1 MKNKKTLK
9 ILGLLIATVIGAGV
23 GYFIAKM
30 GLNTGLN
37 LPKTTLLFLA
47 FLFVPAF
54 LLVIAIHEAGHAFAG
69 LRVNFDFRMY
79 VVGPFLWDKE
89 QNKWKFKWNK
99 NVNTAGGLVVC
110 LPIGTNNL
118 PKRFAIYAA
127 GGPIASLLLS
137 ALAYLLS
144 LLLSSLNTTSMVALQ
159 TTGFFFLMLAVL
171 SLLIF
176 LITIIPI
183 HSGGFSSDGARIL
196 RILKGG
202 EAAHFEVLL
211 LKIIAQ
217 STGGIRPKLIV
228 IDELEEAKTLA
239 KKLNLSYGVYM
250 HGLLHQT
257 TFDLEEIEKA
267 ENHLLNYIEEIEE
280 IPAGMR
286 NTVWLDAAF
295 FYAYAKADLESALKY
310 WDQFKANA
318 FVSKAQIYATEA
330 AISFLKVDHQT
341 TLNKINNSLKEIPNM
356 LDKGNG
362 LALEEKMISLKNKI
376 QKH

>member
-9 ILGLLIATVIGAGV
+9 ILGFFIAIVIGAGV
-23 GYFIAKM
+23 GYLVGKF
-30 GLNTGLN
+30 GLAGIN
-37 LPKTTLLFLA
+37 LPKTALLFVV

-54 LLVIAIHEAGHAFAG
+54 LIVIAFHEAGHAFAG
-69 LRVNFDFRMY
+69 VKVNFDFRMF
-79 VVGPFLWDKE
+79 VVGPFLWNKE

-118 PKRFAIYAA
+118 NKRFAIYAA

-137 ALAYLLS
+137 ALAYFLF
-144 LLLSSLNTTSMVALQ
+144 LLLSSLNTTNMAALQ
-159 TTGFFFLMLAVL
+159 TLGFIFLMLAIL
-171 SLLIF
+171 SFLIF

-217 STGGIRPKLIV
+217 STGGIPPKLIA

-257 TFDLEEIEKA
+257 TFDLGQLEKA
-267 ENHLLNYIEEIEE
+267 ENHLLNYVEEIEE

-295 FYAYAKADLESALKY
+295 FYAYAKADLDSALKY
-310 WDQFKANA
+310 WNQFKANA
-318 FVSKAQIYATEA
+318 FVSKALIYATEA
-330 AISFLKVDHQT
+330 AINFLKSDYET
-341 TLNKINNSLKEIPNM
+341 ALTKINDSLKEIPNM

-362 LALEEKMISLKNKI
+362 LALEEKMMNLKNKI